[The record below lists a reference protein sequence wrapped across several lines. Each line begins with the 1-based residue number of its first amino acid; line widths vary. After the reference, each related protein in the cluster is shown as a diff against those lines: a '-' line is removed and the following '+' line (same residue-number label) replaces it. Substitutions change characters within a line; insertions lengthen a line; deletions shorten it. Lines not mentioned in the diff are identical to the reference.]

1 MFHFPGC
8 PPVKLWIHFTVTG
21 DWPAGFPH
29 SDIHGSMPAFG
40 SPWLF
45 ADCCVLLRQ
54 LVPGHPPCALIRLIS
69 QAPSLPL
76 PFLFESEPVP
86 YFSEAFVD
94 KLRFHKD
101 LDKLY
106 SVFRLFSV
114 QFSRCVE
121 VPFGPSKRYSELCQQ
136 ALILFRNYRSFFAS
150 GLFVL
155 PLAGL
160 IRLSISRFPLRFF
173 DFRPRVRWYLST
185 IVSP

>member
-76 PFLFESEPVP
+76 SFLFESEPVP

-94 KLRFHKD
+94 KLRFRKD

-136 ALILFRNYRSFFAS
+136 ASILFRNYRSFF
-150 GLFVL
+150 
-155 PLAGL
+155 
-160 IRLSISRFPLRFF
+160 
-173 DFRPRVRWYLST
+173 
-185 IVSP
+185 